1 MIAHSHPMYR
11 SYPITVENIEVSEK
25 DIDVMK
31 QFPFRVWK
39 ESCAYDETKYLH
51 LNIPLL
57 RIHPVAIVNFND
69 ENVLNLLFPILSSD
83 PKSKQTFLISNISL
97 LCYKYSLFCILDYG
111 KKKEARIWDQIIF
124 PYTKIESSDSI
135 WNVIPIQVM
144 AVLRDQNIIK
154 KPKRPN
160 LNTNW
165 SSLVK

>member
-97 LCYKYSLFCILDYG
+97 LFYKYSLFCILNYG
-111 KKKEARIWDQIIF
+111 KKRRQEFGSKLSFHIS
-124 PYTKIESSDSI
+124 K
-135 WNVIPIQVM
+135 
-144 AVLRDQNIIK
+144 
-154 KPKRPN
+154 
-160 LNTNW
+160 
-165 SSLVK
+165 